1 MTYLLLADIAVLVH
15 TSWTLFLVIGAYWG
29 VRLKWV
35 RIVHLV
41 GLAYAAITIPFD
53 LPCPLTTLELYL
65 RSRHGPHLAYPG
77 HFIIHYASKI
87 LHIRLPFYFIEICTF
102 LICIFNLWLYYG
114 KGALPLRQMLRG
126 SH

>member
-1 MTYLLLADIAVLVH
+1 MIYLVLADIVVLVH
-15 TSWTLFLVIGAYWG
+15 TSWTLFLIVGAYWG
-29 VRLKWV
+29 VRFKWV
-35 RIVHLV
+35 RIIHLL

-65 RSRHGPHLAYPG
+65 RARHGPHPGYPG
-77 HFIIHYASKI
+77 HFIIHYTSQI

-102 LICIFNLWLYYG
+102 LLCFFIVWLYYG
-114 KGALPLRQMLRG
+114 KAALPLRQKICG